1 MMTENGRT
9 GVPEFTPLGSVE
21 ADRASALRE
30 LLSAVADL
38 PVQSNRVE
46 KARQRVLE
54 LMPFLAHPHHAKR
67 V

>member
-1 MMTENGRT
+1 MSHNTAE
-9 GVPEFTPLGSVE
+9 GVPEFHALGSVE

-30 LLSAVADL
+30 LLAAVADL